1 MGSFSLM
8 NIGTSAL
15 LANQAAMAT
24 TGHNIANVNTP
35 GYSRQATV
43 QVPSLAQY
51 SGGGYVGRGVD
62 VVTVARMHSDFLATN
77 ATLAKA
83 TSAADGIRATKLGQL
98 EQLFPIGANGLGA
111 AVNNVFSAF
120 TDMAST
126 PTDITARTALVARL
140 SDMTARF
147 NATSSQLDDL
157 QTQVNAQMQD
167 NVTRIN
173 SLATQIA
180 SVNQQIL
187 NVTGSGH
194 DPNDLLDQRDNL
206 INSMNQY
213 VQTSTIAAADGTLG
227 VFIAGGQPI
236 VLGSTAAQLKLVPDA
251 TDSKLKSLV
260 ISQSGQN
267 IGLNFQQIGGGELS
281 GLLRFETQDLNDARN
296 TVGRMALGIANV
308 LNNQHKLGLD
318 LNGAAGGALFNIPT
332 FKGTASPYNTS
343 GAAVQAT
350 VNDPTGNGL
359 QPSDYLVAF
368 AATGN
373 TITRLSDG
381 TVTAFTTLPITVDGL
396 DFAVG
401 SGTAANGDKF
411 TIKPGAT
418 AAQLTSAITA
428 PQKLAATPLS
438 FAFGTQNTGT
448 LTVGALAG
456 PLPTA
461 AATQSQ
467 NNPYLTSPVTITFTS
482 ATTFDVSGDG
492 TGNLTAQVYPPVG
505 PPAGVIS
512 FNGWSLTLAG
522 TPAAGDVVSLQSFQ
536 ASADT
541 RTPLLGGVSLSDA
554 YATALA
560 TVGTTVQGAKSASAL
575 STAIAS
581 DAQTAST
588 SAAGVNLDEEA
599 AKLLQFQQSY
609 QASAKILQVAQSIF
623 DTLLQTVA
631 K

>member
-43 QVPSLAQY
+43 QAPSLAQY

-140 SDMTARF
+140 SDLTARF
-147 NATSSQLDDL
+147 NATSTQLDDL

-236 VLGSTAAQLKLVPDA
+236 VLSSTAAQLKLVPDA

-281 GLLRFETQDLNDARN
+281 GLLRFETQDLNAARN

-318 LNGAAGGALFNIPT
+318 VNGAAGGALFNIPT

-343 GAAVQAT
+343 VAAVQAT

-368 AATGN
+368 AASGN

-381 TVTAFTTLPITVDGL
+381 TVTAFATLPITVDGL

-560 TVGTTVQGAKSASAL
+560 TVGTAVQGAKSASAL

-631 K
+631 R

>member
-43 QVPSLAQY
+43 QAPSLAQY

-381 TVTAFTTLPITVDGL
+381 TVTAFATLPITVDGL

-560 TVGTTVQGAKSASAL
+560 TVGTAVQGAKSASAL